1 MTSII
6 LSTVCALALN
16 AAALPASTDTT
27 DIYLIDYA
35 RVENFDGSQ
44 LAGKRVISYKITR
57 EDLAGVPA
65 RVHLITTDANKDGT
79 NPVVIMGS
87 PDLSNVTVVSID
99 QAEQRPSITIRPTDP
114 SMSVDDILFFI
125 DGKQIASDEFKKLDP
140 KNIASM
146 EVMKDASAEAYLQ
159 GLKDQG
165 LVPKD
170 INPKGGVVL
179 VKTKKGAK

>member
-27 DIYLIDYA
+27 DVYLIDYA

-87 PDLSNVTVVSID
+87 PDLSNVTVVSL
-99 QAEQRPSITIRPTDP
+99 EKGELPSISIRSTDP
-114 SMSVDDILFFI
+114 SKSVDDILFFV
-125 DGKQIASDEFKKLDP
+125 DGKRIASDEFKKLDP

-146 EVMKDASAEAYLQ
+146 EVMKDASAEAYLKD
-159 GLKDQG
+159 LKDQG
-165 LVPKD
+165 IVPKD
-170 INPKGGVVL
+170 INPKGGVIL
-179 VKTKKGAK
+179 VKTKKGSK

>member
-16 AAALPASTDTT
+16 AAALPATADTT
-27 DIYLIDYA
+27 DLYMIDYA
-35 RVENFDGSQ
+35 KVENFDGSQ
-44 LAGKRVISYKITR
+44 LAGKKVFSYRIMR
-57 EDLAGVPA
+57 ENVAGVPT
-65 RVHLITTDANKDGT
+65 RVHFITTDAPKDGA
-79 NPVVIMGS
+79 NPVVVMGN
-87 PDLSNVTVVSID
+87 PDLSNVTVVSLD
-99 QAEQRPSITIRPTDP
+99 QAERPSISIRSTDP
-114 SMSVDDILFFI
+114 STSVDDILFFV

-165 LVPKD
+165 IVPKD
-170 INPKGGVVL
+170 INPKGGIIL
-179 VKTKKGAK
+179 VKTKKGSK

>member
-16 AAALPASTDTT
+16 AAALSAPADTT
-27 DIYLIDYA
+27 DLYLIDNA
-35 RVENFDGSQ
+35 RVENFNGSQ
-44 LAGKRVISYKITR
+44 LAGKKILSYNIFR
-57 EDLAGVPA
+57 EDIAGVPA
-65 RVHLITTDANKDGT
+65 RVHIIMTDASKD
-79 NPVVIMGS
+79 NPVLIMGN
-87 PDLSNVTVVSID
+87 PDLSNVTVVSLD
-99 QAEQRPSITIRPTDP
+99 QAERPSISIRSTDP
-114 SMSVDDILFFI
+114 SKSVDDILFFV

-146 EVMKDASAEAYLQ
+146 EVMKDASAEAYLK

-170 INPKGGVVL
+170 INPTGGVIL